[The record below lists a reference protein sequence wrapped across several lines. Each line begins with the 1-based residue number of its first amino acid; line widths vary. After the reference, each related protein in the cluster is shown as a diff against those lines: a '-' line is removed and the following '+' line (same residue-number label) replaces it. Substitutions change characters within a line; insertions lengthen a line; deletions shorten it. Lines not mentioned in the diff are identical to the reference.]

1 MNTLFC
7 RSGIPLFLTA
17 LVCAIIVYGFELTHF
32 TLSIDEE
39 FSNNYLQTIALGR
52 WGHALLRL
60 FIFPEPYAP
69 WFTTLCALLF
79 ASAAAVVM
87 AKVLQFSAHISLC
100 FVALFIALPQF
111 AYQLQFSNQAD
122 TVGLGFLSAAL
133 SVYYFKR
140 ATPLYGLSIIT
151 YVFAISI
158 YQSLAFL
165 PISLILL
172 CVIKENIEGKN
183 NKQSLL
189 TLAGFAA
196 ISVLSVIAYELI
208 LLSFQHYYQV
218 SGASYFSSLINW
230 GKLSTSQ
237 VISQTV
243 HYIADFFTFN
253 GFYGLQPFS
262 LVVIPF
268 LFLSFSLIYKKGIA
282 GMVPVMLLVGLLFSP
297 FVMPVISGGF
307 QAPRVLTSLSLVMA
321 GLFSLMMMYLSNKAV
336 NILFSAIILLIGS
349 ASASQLFYSDYMSEK
364 ADSLLATQITTQI
377 YQTYPDFN
385 AETTGIYFFGMP
397 KRDNIWKKP
406 NSDVFG
412 YSFFTWD
419 GGNNARM
426 IAYYRALG
434 IASLHKASETQLST
448 VREQAKT
455 LPVWPAAG
463 SIAMINNVLVIKLG
477 EHQGVD

>member
-17 LVCAIIVYGFELTHF
+17 FISAVIVYGFELTHF

-69 WFTTLCALLF
+69 WFTTLIALLF
-79 ASAAAVVM
+79 TSAAAVIM
-87 AKVLQFSAHISLC
+87 AKILQFSAHTALC
-100 FVALFIALPQF
+100 FIVLFFALPQF
-111 AYQLQFSNQAD
+111 AYQLEFSNQAD

-133 SVYYFKR
+133 SVYYFR
-140 ATPLYGLSIIT
+140 CASPQYGLSIIA
-151 YVFAISI
+151 YVAAISI

-165 PISLILL
+165 PVSLILL
-172 CVIKENIEGKN
+172 CVIKENFEGKK
-183 NKQSLL
+183 NKDTLIH
-189 TLAGFAA
+189 LAGFAA
-196 ISVLSVIAYELI
+196 ISILSVIAYELI

-218 SGASYFSSLINW
+218 SGASYFSSLISW
-230 GKLSTSQ
+230 GKISTLQ
-237 VISQTV
+237 VVNQTV
-243 HYIADFFTFN
+243 NYINDFFTFN
-253 GFYGLQPFS
+253 AFYGLQPFS

-268 LFLSFSLIYKKGIA
+268 VFLVFSFIRRKGAA
-282 GMVPVMLLVGLLFSP
+282 GILPVMLLAGLLLSP
-297 FVMPVISGGF
+297 FVMTLISGGF

-321 GLFSLMMMYLSNKAV
+321 GLYALMMTCIRNKAV
-336 NILFSAIILLIGS
+336 NTVFSAVMLLMGS

-364 ADSLLATQITTQI
+364 ADSLLATQITTRL

-385 AETTGIYFFGMP
+385 AKTTGVYFFGMP
-397 KRDNIWKKP
+397 ERDNMWKKP

-412 YSFFTWD
+412 YSFFNWD
-419 GGNNARM
+419 GGNNARI
-426 IAYYRALG
+426 IAYYHVSG
-434 IASLHKASETQLST
+434 IASLHKASETQLPA

-455 LPVWPAAG
+455 LPVWPTAG
-463 SIAMINNVLVIKLG
+463 SIAMINNVLVVKLG
-477 EHQGVD
+477 DRPGVD

>member
-7 RSGIPLFLTA
+7 RSGIPIFLTA
-17 LVCAIIVYGFELTHF
+17 FISAVMVYGFELTHF

-52 WGHALLRL
+52 WGHALLRQ

-79 ASAAAVVM
+79 TAAAAVVM
-87 AKVLQFSAHISLC
+87 AKVLQFSTHISLC
-100 FVALFIALPQF
+100 FVALFFALPQF

-140 ATPLYGLSIIT
+140 PAPLYGLSVIS
-151 YVFAISI
+151 YVFAVSI

-172 CVIKENIEGKN
+172 CVIKESLEGKK
-183 NKQSLL
+183 NKHAFI

-196 ISVLSVIAYELI
+196 ISVISVIAYELI

-218 SGASYFSSLINW
+218 SGASYFSSLISW
-230 GKLSTSQ
+230 GKLSTAQ

-268 LFLSFSLIYKKGIA
+268 LFLSVSLIYKKGIA
-282 GMVPVMLLVGLLFSP
+282 GIVPVILLVGLLFSP
-297 FVMPVISGGF
+297 FIMAVIAGSF

-321 GLFSLMMMYLSNKAV
+321 GLFALMMIHLSNKAV
-336 NILFSAIILLIGS
+336 NIIFSAVIVLVGS

>member
-17 LVCAIIVYGFELTHF
+17 FMSAVIVYGFELTHF

-52 WGHALLRL
+52 WGHALLRQ

-79 ASAAAVVM
+79 TSAAAVVM
-87 AKVLQFSAHISLC
+87 AKVLQFSRHISLC
-100 FVALFIALPQF
+100 FIALFFALPQF
-111 AYQLQFSNQAD
+111 AYQLEFSNQAD

-133 SVYYFKR
+133 SVYCFKR
-140 ATPLYGLSIIT
+140 SSPLYGLSIIT
-151 YVFAISI
+151 YIFAISI

-165 PISLILL
+165 PVSLILL
-172 CVIKENIEGKN
+172 CVIKESLEGKN
-183 NKQSLL
+183 NKTSLIHL
-189 TLAGFAA
+189 SKFAV
-196 ISVLSVIAYELI
+196 ISLISVIAYELL

-230 GKLSTSQ
+230 GKLSTAQ
-237 VISQTV
+237 VISQTTQ
-243 HYIADFFTFN
+243 YIAAFFTFS

-262 LVVIPF
+262 LVVIPL
-268 LFLSFSLIYKKGIA
+268 LFLTVIFIRRKGVA
-282 GMVPVMLLVGLLFSP
+282 GIIPIMLLIALLFSP
-297 FVMPVISGGF
+297 FIMAVIAGGF

-321 GLFSLMMMYLSNKAV
+321 GMFALMMIHLSNKAV
-336 NILFSAIILLIGS
+336 NIIFSAVIVLIGS

-364 ADSLLATQITTQI
+364 ADSLLATQITTRI
-377 YQTYPDFN
+377 YQAYPNFN
-385 AETTGIYFFGMP
+385 AETTGVYFFGMP
-397 KRDNIWKKP
+397 KRENIWKKP

-426 IAYYRALG
+426 IAYYRAIG
-434 IASLHKASETQLST
+434 MASLHKAPEKDLPA

-463 SIAMINNVLVIKLG
+463 SIAMVNNVLVIKLG